1 MPERNYLT
9 TRTLLS
15 GKIVWNYGQS
25 SIDCVVK
32 NLSDAGGRLQ
42 VTSTQDLPDAFQL
55 VIEGR
60 RENRSCRIVWRSDD
74 RVGVAFLGA
83 HDDTAPAEEGS
94 QELLRARLL
103 ALRASLDEV
112 EVGVVLLDAELRAQF
127 INKAFRRIWKLP
139 DEKADSRVPFI
150 ALMYHGRDTR
160 AYEIA
165 DATLDDYV
173 AERVERVRAGDIA
186 PRDIRLTNGNVLRFN
201 CSVLP
206 NGGRVLTYTPVTDI
220 VRQADRL
227 ASLTNALDCLDD
239 GVMLFDA
246 GLRLEFINR
255 RAVKMWSIP
264 EELSRAGTSLEK
276 IAEHTMLMFDFPSD
290 EIEAFVTSRLSA
302 IRAGD
307 PAPVDIQTIDG
318 KTIRAHCTKL
328 GSGQRMLTYCDVT
341 DLVQAAYRL
350 KVLATTDP
358 LTGLA
363 NRRHFL
369 SVAEAE
375 WNRFQR
381 YARPLA
387 LLMIDIDHFKTV
399 NDRYGHACGDHV
411 LRAIANACRSGQ
423 RTSDAIGRLGGEEF
437 AILLPETEQDAAMHV
452 AERIRQSIEAEIR
465 SFEQVYFRVT
475 VSVGVATATASMSGF
490 NALLRYAD
498 KALYEAKA
506 AGRNRTATYA
516 APAIEQRWAAE

>member
-1 MPERNYLT
+1 MAERDYLT

-32 NLSDAGGRLQ
+32 SLSDVAARLH

-60 RENRSCRIVWRSDD
+60 HENRSCRIAWRSDD
-74 RVGVAFLGA
+74 RLGVAFERANGS
-83 HDDTAPAEEGS
+83 APAEQSS
-94 QELLRARLL
+94 QELLRGRLL

-127 INKAFRRIWKLP
+127 VNKAFRRIWKLP
-139 DEKADSRVPFI
+139 EDKADARVPFI

-165 DATLDDYV
+165 EAALDDYV
-173 AERVERVRAGDIA
+173 AERVERVRAGDTTPI
-186 PRDIRLTNGNVLRFN
+186 DLRLTNGTVFRFN

-227 ASLTNALDCLDD
+227 SSLTNALDCLDD

-255 RAVKMWSIP
+255 RAVQMWSIP
-264 EELSRAGTSLEK
+264 EDLCQPGAALEQ
-276 IAEHTMLMFDFPSD
+276 IAEHAMLTFDAPAD
-290 EIEAFVTSRLSA
+290 DIEAFVRDRLTA
-302 IRAGD
+302 IRLGD

-341 DLVQAAYRL
+341 DLVKAADRL
-350 KVLATTDP
+350 KVLATSDS

-369 SVAEAE
+369 SVADGE

-381 YARPLA
+381 YHRPLS

-399 NDRYGHACGDHV
+399 NDRYGHACGDET
-411 LRAIANACRSGQ
+411 LRAIAEVCRNSQ
-423 RTSDAIGRLGGEEF
+423 RTSDIVGRLGGEEF
-437 AILLPETEQDAAMHV
+437 AVLLPETDEIAARHV
-452 AERIRQSIEAEIR
+452 AERIRKSIEAEVR
-465 SFEQVYFRVT
+465 SYEQVYFRVT

-506 AGRNRTATYA
+506 AGRNRSVLYI
-516 APAIEQRWAAE
+516 APVSEQRLAAE